1 MAKVGRKR
9 GWTPKQRRFVEEY
22 VIDSNGT
29 QAAIR
34 AGYSPNSACEIAS
47 NLLVKPR
54 IKRAVRE
61 KFALLS
67 AHAQLTAERV
77 KSELACMA
85 FVNAVEVMSA
95 EDLRNLPESVQRSIT
110 GFKVRR
116 EIKKEVRDGEEVDV
130 PYEVIEV
137 KFAKEGAIRDA
148 MRHLGLLVDRT
159 KHEGSVDV
167 GPIKVIE
174 IGESKREGG

>member
-1 MAKVGRKR
+1 MGWRK
-9 GWTPKQRRFVEEY
+9 GHWTRRQRRFVEEY

-34 AGYSPNSACEIAS
+34 AGFSPASAGVIACK
-47 NLLVKPR
+47 LLKKAK
-54 IKRAVRE
+54 IKRAIKE
-61 KFALLS
+61 KFAVIS

-110 GFKVRR
+110 GFKIRR

-148 MRHLGLLVDRT
+148 MRYLGLLVDRT
-159 KHEGSVDV
+159 KHEGSVD
-167 GPIKVIE
+167 GGAIKGIE